1 MLHGNSRGYK
11 TKQQLFKARRIHC
24 KQRQANGEVLR
35 TITNDIHTTLSLSFQ
50 AKGHVWCGMVWYG
63 MVWCGME
70 CYANLISIV
79 KQFAQQRAK
88 KEMQLIYSSVQ

>member
-50 AKGHVWCGMVWYG
+50 AKGHVWCGM
-63 MVWCGME
+63 E